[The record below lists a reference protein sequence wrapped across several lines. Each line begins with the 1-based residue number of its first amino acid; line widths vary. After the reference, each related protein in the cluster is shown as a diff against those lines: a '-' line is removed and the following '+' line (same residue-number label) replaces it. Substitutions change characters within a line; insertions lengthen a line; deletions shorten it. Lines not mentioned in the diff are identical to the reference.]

1 MSGRFGVQLPMPK
14 PASAQNRFTPAARAL
29 AASCGVFLFSLAAT
43 PAIAQN
49 AQPDRLAVDALTPD
63 TIDQRTL
70 DNLLAWAR
78 LHGYLAHYNPSEW
91 AWTTN
96 MHAYLRDGFDRVV
109 GARNPSEL
117 ATALGELATSVAP
130 AALVWPSDKERPPL
144 PDLRA
149 DARAEVGA
157 VIAWRHEG
165 FTPTMNQNGPLFS
178 RRVIYNLVANEALK
192 YGFAPD
198 NAYERDLPGG
208 VRARIPHAN
217 YVDKFGNIL
226 PNPTPRERVR
236 KDWPNQWEYTNA
248 SERLAAVAYAWGVV
262 QHFHPMIDRD
272 EIGWDDAL
280 RDSMLEALLARDR
293 DSTARVVQRLYAK
306 IGDAQA
312 EAWDPRTPIPGLP
325 PITAAVVD
333 GAFIVTGVDVA
344 AKDLGV
350 TRGDQILS
358 IDGVNVSDAIDEWRA
373 RTGAGTPDALDARA
387 SIAALSGFPGSP
399 VELEIRKPGGALRK
413 ITLSRTR
420 PIFVAIHDGQEP
432 IREIAPG
439 IVYVDGSRATDVD
452 VFQNAEL
459 VLQAPGVIFDMR
471 SPFTDLGMTTL
482 GWLASREGRAS
493 EQFIHAPTHP
503 DYQEVNIRQ
512 RDTRIMPN
520 PAKALGRLVFL
531 VGPGTRGDA
540 EFATLT
546 MQDFNL
552 GFIAGT
558 HTSGAPGNPARAVL
572 PGGLEVQWTGLES
585 RSVSGVEIFGRGVP
599 PDVETPLTRD
609 AILAGTDPAIDAAI
623 KMLEEY
629 FDTLAAPASQGA
641 PANPNT
647 P

>member
-1 MSGRFGVQLPMPK
+1 MPK
-14 PASAQNRFTPAARAL
+14 PAPVHRPYTLAARAL
-29 AASCGVFLFSLAAT
+29 AASCGVFLFA
-43 PAIAQN
+43 PALSPAFAQD
-49 AQPDRLAVDALTPD
+49 ARPDRVSVDALSAD

-78 LHGYLAHYNPSEW
+78 LHGYLTHYNPSEW

-109 GARNPSEL
+109 GARTPDEL
-117 ATALGELATSVAP
+117 ATALASLATPVAP
-130 AALVWPSDKERPPL
+130 AALIWPSDEERPAL

-157 VIAWRHEG
+157 VIAWRHDG

-178 RRVIYNLVANEALK
+178 RRIIYNLVANEALK

-208 VRARIPHAN
+208 VRVRIPHAN

-248 SERLAAVAYAWGVV
+248 SERLAAVAYAWGVI
-262 QHFHPMIDRD
+262 QHFHPMIDRE
-272 EIGWDDAL
+272 EIAWSDAL
-280 RDSMLEALLARDR
+280 RDATLEALSARDR
-293 DSTARVVQRLYAK
+293 DSTTRVVQRLYAK

-333 GAFIVTGVDVA
+333 GAFFVTGVDA
-344 AKDLGV
+344 NAKDVGV
-350 TRGDQILS
+350 ARGDQILS
-358 IDGVNVSDAIDEWRA
+358 IDGVAAKDALDEWRS
-373 RTGAGTPDALDARA
+373 RTGAGTNEARDVRA
-387 SIAALSGFPGSP
+387 AIAALAGFPGSP
-399 VELEIRKPGGALRK
+399 IELEIRKPGGAARK
-413 ITLSRTR
+413 VTLARMR
-420 PIFVAIHDGQEP
+420 PVFMAIDDGNEP
-432 IREIAPG
+432 IRELAPG
-439 IVYVDGSRATDVD
+439 IVYVDGSRASDVD
-452 VFQNAEL
+452 VFENAEL

-503 DYQEVNIRQ
+503 DYEEVNIRQ

-552 GFIAGT
+552 GFVAGS
-558 HTSGAPGNPARAVL
+558 HTSGAPGIPARAVL

-585 RSVSGVEIFGRGVP
+585 RSVSGVDIFGRGVP
-599 PDVETPLTRD
+599 PDVETPLTRE
-609 AILAGTDPAIDAAI
+609 AIIAGTDPAIDAAI
-623 KMLEEY
+623 RMLEEY
-629 FDTLAAPASQGA
+629 FDTLAAPQTPASPNA
-641 PANPNT
+641 PNSP
-647 P
+647 